1 MIDNSWQY
9 KTFGPATSAITLA
22 TKGGAT
28 LGGFWISAK
37 GTTPVITA
45 ADTASAAPV
54 FTTRKFLASTTLTAI
69 GNVDFNGGIACG
81 YGLAVRV
88 ASCSGTILW
97 RPSSSGV

>member
-9 KTFGPATSAITLA
+9 KTFGPATSVFVLA
-22 TKGGAT
+22 SKGGAT
-28 LGGFWISAK
+28 LGGFWITAQ
-37 GTTPVITA
+37 GTSPTITA

-81 YGLAVRV
+81 YGLAVRT
-88 ASCSGTILW
+88 ASCTGAILW
-97 RPSSSGV
+97 RPSSSGI